1 MLSCKVQLLINNVH
15 IICTFG
21 RVWRCWI
28 SPIVAFFVEM
38 NLQLGI
44 IVSNDVELRKPN
56 ATDQGEL
63 LHVRP
68 SRE

>member
-1 MLSCKVQLLINNVH
+1 
-15 IICTFG
+15 
-21 RVWRCWI
+21 
-28 SPIVAFFVEM
+28 VAFFVEM

-44 IVSNDVELRKPN
+44 IVSNDEEQWKPN

-68 SRE
+68 SRECRMSGLKTHQDGSD